1 MRRRILPLL
10 LLLGFFCLIV
20 SGPVNV
26 VAQEPPQEAAAQE
39 SNAPPAEQLPVY
51 DKGDV
56 AWMLTSAALVLM
68 MTGPGL
74 LLFYGGL
81 VRKKNVLSIMMQ
93 CVFLMGLNSI
103 LWVVI
108 GYSLAFSSS
117 GVKMWEKDGTEFHF
131 VGGFD
136 HVLLEG
142 INPYLNAK
150 NEVVFPPAGKIPA
163 QLFMVY
169 QMMFFIITP
178 ALIVGA
184 FAERMK
190 FSAMVVFSALWGL
203 IVYCPLAHWV
213 WGPNAIF
220 GSSSPY
226 HALDFAGGLVVHAS
240 SGISALVCAL
250 VLGKRIGYGTE
261 PMPPHNL
268 TYTVIGTC
276 LLWVGWFGFNAG
288 SALEASTSAVNAFV
302 VTHLCAATGLLTW
315 AGIEWVKNGKPSV
328 LGACSGA
335 VAGLVVITPASGF
348 VTPGAAIILGLFAG
362 SVCFLT
368 STKLKAALGYD
379 DSLDVFGIHGVGGAM
394 GAILTGFFVSKDIY
408 PGFPKNVIVNQFMSV
423 IAAYILSIACTY
435 VILKVID
442 VTIGLRASHEDEIR
456 GLDITQHHEE
466 GYIYL

>member
-1 MRRRILPLL
+1 M
-10 LLLGFFCLIV
+10 
-20 SGPVNV
+20 
-26 VAQEPPQEAAAQE
+26 
-39 SNAPPAEQLPVY
+39 PVY
-51 DKGDV
+51 DKGDI

-93 CVFLMGLNSI
+93 CVFLMGMNSI
-103 LWVVI
+103 LWALLC
-108 GYSLAFSSS
+108 YSLAFSPSEFT
-117 GVKMWEKDGTEFHF
+117 MWEKDGTKFSF
-131 VGGFD
+131 IGGFD
-136 HVLLEG
+136 HVLLRG
-142 INPYLNAK
+142 LTPHVNA
-150 NEVVFPPAGKIPA
+150 NGEVVYPPDGTGNIPA
-163 QLFMVY
+163 ELFMVY
-169 QMMFFIITP
+169 QMMFFVITP

-190 FSAMVVFSALWGL
+190 FSAMVVFTALWGI

-213 WGPNAIF
+213 WGPSAIF
-220 GSSSPY
+220 GGDSPF

-288 SALEASTSAVNAFV
+288 SAIEASTGAVNAFV

-315 AGIEWVKNGKPSV
+315 AGIEWIKNGKPSV

-348 VTPGAAIILGLFAG
+348 VTPGASIILGLFAG
-362 SVCFLT
+362 SICYLT

-379 DSLDVFGIHGVGGAM
+379 DSLDVFGIHGVGGAL
-394 GAILTGFFVSKDIY
+394 GAILTGIFVSKEVY
-408 PGFPKNVIVNQFMSV
+408 PGIPENVVVNQFISV
-423 IAAYILSIACTY
+423 AAAYILSIAGTY

-466 GYIYL
+466 GYIFL